1 MKWRVKHTG
10 RQPWHT
16 HLQWLQPGLG
26 LKRWLILLTFGITL
40 LSLGGAAAL
49 RAFYPLPPYFHYVA
63 LQFLP
68 RSIRVALFLLLGV
81 GTIVL
86 AVWELNRTML
96 APFVAGGFDAIPGAL
111 YNYRRRGR
119 GAKIVVIGGG
129 HGQSTILRGLKQY
142 TSNLTAIVTVA
153 DDGGSSGRLR
163 RDLGILPPGD
173 FRNCIAALAD
183 DESLIT
189 RLYQYRFAGG
199 EDLQGHSFGN
209 LFIGAMAGITGS
221 FESALKE
228 SSRVLAVQG
237 QVLPSTLE
245 AVTLCADVQENG
257 AGADTGDG
265 AGADTGDGAGADTGD
280 GAGALIRVRGESEI
294 PQVRGRILRVMLEPA
309 APRAYPDALRAILD
323 ADLVVIG
330 PGSPYTSILPN
341 LLVPGIAE
349 ALEATRAPRVYVCN
363 IATQPGETDGYTAQE
378 HLQALEKHLGTGLIS
393 MAIVNARA
401 PQTKPAEAVEWVK
414 CDLESRKG
422 LRVIAADLV
431 DETLSGHHESDK
443 VARILMNLI
452 RDWR

>member
-10 RQPWHT
+10 RQPWHA
-16 HLQWLQPGLG
+16 HLQWLKPGLG
-26 LKRWLILLTFGITL
+26 LKRWLLLLTFGIVL
-40 LSLGGAAAL
+40 LSLGGASAL
-49 RAFYPLPPYFHYVA
+49 RAFYPLPPYFHYVT

-68 RSIRVALFLLLGV
+68 RFVRVALFLILGV
-81 GTIVL
+81 GSVGL
-86 AVWELNRTML
+86 ALWALNRTIL
-96 APFVAGGFDAIPGAL
+96 EPFVAGAFEAVPGAL

-163 RDLGILPPGD
+163 RGLGILPPGD

-183 DESLIT
+183 DEALIT

-245 AVTLCADVQENG
+245 AVTLCADVQVNG
-257 AGADTGDG
+257 GDRADTGD
-265 AGADTGDGAGADTGD
+265 
-280 GAGALIRVRGESEI
+280 LIRVRGESEI
-294 PQVRGRILRVMLEPA
+294 PKVRGRILRVMLEPA
-309 APRAYPDALRAILD
+309 MPRAYPEAVRAILD
-323 ADLVVIG
+323 ADLVVVG
-330 PGSPYTSILPN
+330 PGSLYTSILPN
-341 LLVPGIAE
+341 LLVPEIAQ
-349 ALEATRAPRVYVCN
+349 ALEATRAPKVYVCN

-378 HLQALEKHLGTGLIS
+378 HLQALEKHLGTGLVPTVV
-393 MAIVNARA
+393 VNACV
-401 PQTKPAEAVEWVK
+401 PQTKPTEAIEWVK
-414 CDLESRKG
+414 SDLESRKD
-422 LRVIAADLV
+422 LHVIAADLV
-431 DETLSGHHESDK
+431 DETLSGHHESGK
-443 VARILMNLI
+443 IARILMNLI
-452 RDWR
+452 RD

>member
-49 RAFYPLPPYFHYVA
+49 RAFYPLPPYFHYVT

-68 RSIRVALFLLLGV
+68 RLVRVALFLILGV
-81 GTIVL
+81 GSVGL
-86 AVWELNRTML
+86 ALWELNRTML
-96 APFVAGGFDAIPGAL
+96 EPFVAGAFDAVPGTL

-163 RDLGILPPGD
+163 RGLGILPPGD

-183 DESLIT
+183 DEALIT

-199 EDLQGHSFGN
+199 DDLRGHSFGN
-209 LFIGAMAGITGS
+209 LFISAMAGITGS

-257 AGADTGDG
+257 GGEEGT
-265 AGADTGDGAGADTGD
+265 
-280 GAGALIRVRGESEI
+280 LVRVWGESAI
-294 PQVRGRILRVMLEPA
+294 PKVRGRILRVMLEPEM
-309 APRAYPDALRAILD
+309 PRAYPEAIRAILE

-330 PGSPYTSILPN
+330 PGSLYTSILPN
-341 LLVPGIAE
+341 LLVPEIAE
-349 ALEATRAPRVYVCN
+349 ALQATRAHRVYVCN
-363 IATQPGETDGYTAQE
+363 IAAQPGETDGYTARE
-378 HLQALEKHLGTGLIS
+378 HLQALEKHLGSGLVS
-393 MAIVNARA
+393 AVIVNARV
-401 PQTKPAEAVEWVK
+401 PQSKPTEAIEWVK
-414 CDLESRKG
+414 ADLESCKD
-422 LRVIAADLV
+422 LHVIAADLV
-431 DETLSGHHESDK
+431 DETLSGHHESGK
-443 VARILMNLI
+443 IAQILMDLI
-452 RDWR
+452 RDS